1 MSLVIKNMILHNHA
15 PFEHIELDFFEKG
28 ISVLSAVN
36 GGGKTTILSHIADAW
51 YEMARKSCPN
61 EFEGKENKYYRIS
74 SSTFS
79 IENDKPQLVFIRF
92 VADDKIIDYVSLREK
107 TNKEDFENIVPADC
121 TIKFDSLQSE
131 LNKSNNIKYCSESNV
146 KILEQL
152 FHDNIISY
160 FPSYRHE
167 QPGYLNDP
175 YKISINYGLE
185 SSFSGHL
192 VNPIEIITDLPGLA
206 NWLMDVVLDKE
217 LYREDLNIKIL
228 FSNINSIFSNTLSV
242 KSGKQLSVG
251 IGQRNMGATRIQ
263 IVERDVSGN
272 WAKTI
277 YPSIFNMSAGENAL
291 VSLFCELVKQFDKI
305 RPGQLIHQANGIVL
319 IDEIDKHLHIRMQ
332 KDVLPHLMQ
341 LLPNV
346 QFIVSSHS
354 PFVGMGLAENEVTKP
369 RTHIIDLDNNGIV
382 ADLEATN
389 VFAEGYH
396 AMVEKNAQY
405 KAMFDALKKHVG
417 SAKLQIVSEG
427 HNCRHIK
434 KAISML
440 DSSLLEKLDF
450 PYSDKT
456 GKEQLKQAYEA
467 MFNSNPMAKYLFI
480 WDCDFTNMNLQENEH
495 FYRFILAKNN
505 GNTKAKKGIEN
516 LYPIELFKE
525 KFYTKKQKTDEYGA
539 VTDYGEFNKKAFL
552 EDIEKNSEPA
562 VFQKFMPLIDKIRE
576 IVSPLQELLQESQE
590 TGRN

>member
-1 MSLVIKNMILHNHA
+1 MGIVIKKMILHNHA
-15 PFEHIELDFFEKG
+15 PFEHIELDFLEKG

-107 TNKEDFENIVPADC
+107 NNKEDFERIVPDDC

-131 LNKSNNIKYCSESNV
+131 LDRSNLVKYCSESDV
-146 KILEQL
+146 KTLEQL
-152 FHDNIISY
+152 FHDNIITY

-175 YKISINYGLE
+175 YKISINYGLK
-185 SSFSGHL
+185 SPFSGHL
-192 VNPIEIITDLPGLA
+192 VNSIEIISDLPGLA
-206 NWLMDVVLDKE
+206 NWLMDVVLDMR
-217 LYREDLNIKIL
+217 LYSNNLNIQTL
-228 FSNINSIFSNTLSV
+228 FNNINLIFSNALSI
-242 KSGKQLSVG
+242 KSEKELSIG
-251 IGQRNMGATRIQ
+251 IGQRNAGATRIQ
-263 IVERDVSGN
+263 IVERDATGN
-272 WAKTI
+272 WTKTI

-305 RPGQLIHQANGIVL
+305 RPGQLIHQAKGIVL

-332 KDVLPHLMQ
+332 KDVLPKLMQ
-341 LLPNV
+341 LFPNI

-354 PFVGMGLAENEVTKP
+354 PFVTMGLAQNQDTYS
-369 RTHIIDLDNNGIV
+369 RTRLMDLDNNGIV
-382 ADLEATN
+382 VGLESTS
-389 VFAEGYH
+389 VFAEGYN
-396 AMVEKNAQY
+396 AMIEKNAQY
-405 KAMFDALKKHVG
+405 KAMFESLQKQVG

-434 KAISML
+434 KAISIL
-440 DSSLLEKLDF
+440 DSSLLEHLNF

-456 GKEQLKQAYEA
+456 GKEQLKKAYDV

-480 WDCDFTNMNLQENEH
+480 WDCDFTNTNLPENEH
-495 FYRFILAKNN
+495 FYGFILAKNDE
-505 GNTKAKKGIEN
+505 NTMSKVGIEN
-516 LYPIELFKE
+516 LYPVELFTDT
-525 KFYTKKQKTDEYGA
+525 FYPNRGKRDQYGA
-539 VTDYGEFNKKAFL
+539 PIYSFDKKAFL
-552 EDIEKNSEPA
+552 TEIEKKSEA
-562 VFQKFMPLIDKIRE
+562 ELFRKFMPLIDKIRE
-576 IVSPLQELLQESQE
+576 IVSPLQELEQELQE

>member
-74 SSTFS
+74 SATFS
-79 IENDKPQLVFIRF
+79 IDINKPQLVFIRF
-92 VADDKIIDYVSLREK
+92 IANDKVIDYVSLRGK
-107 TNKEDFENIVPADC
+107 TQKEDFENIVPGDC

-131 LNKSNNIKYCSESNV
+131 LDRSNNIKYCSESNV

-175 YKISINYGLE
+175 YKISMNYGLE
-185 SSFSGHL
+185 SPFSGHL

-217 LYREDLNIKIL
+217 SYRENLNIKIL
-228 FSNINSIFSNTLSV
+228 FSNINSIFSNALSV
-242 KSGKQLSVG
+242 KSGKQLSIG

-263 IVERDVSGN
+263 IVERDATGN
-272 WAKTI
+272 WTKTI

-305 RPGQLIHQANGIVL
+305 RPGQLIHQAKGIVL

-332 KDVLPHLMQ
+332 KDVLPKLMQ
-341 LLPNV
+341 LFPNV

-354 PFVGMGLAENEVTKP
+354 PFVTMGLAQNQDTYS
-369 RTHIIDLDNNGIV
+369 RTRLMDLDNNGIV
-382 ADLEATN
+382 VGLESTS
-389 VFAEGYH
+389 VFAEGYN
-396 AMVEKNAQY
+396 AMIEKNAQY
-405 KAMFDALKKHVG
+405 KAMFESLQKQVG

-434 KAISML
+434 KAISIF
-440 DSSLLEKLDF
+440 DSSLLEKVEF
-450 PYSDKT
+450 PYSAKT
-456 GKEQLKQAYEA
+456 GKDQLRQAYEA
-467 MFNSNPMAKYLFI
+467 MFNSKPIAKYLFI
-480 WDCDFTNMNLQENEH
+480 
-495 FYRFILAKNN
+495 
-505 GNTKAKKGIEN
+505 
-516 LYPIELFKE
+516 
-525 KFYTKKQKTDEYGA
+525 
-539 VTDYGEFNKKAFL
+539 
-552 EDIEKNSEPA
+552 
-562 VFQKFMPLIDKIRE
+562 
-576 IVSPLQELLQESQE
+576 
-590 TGRN
+590 